1 MPKQPKAPKPA
12 TKSVETIVADTFEA
26 SLGYLRDQI
35 ALVIAGKGTKTKHD
49 PAYRVATLTRMVAQ
63 VAAEQRKAT
72 AAARKQ
78 FDAYNHAG
86 VIAWARTNLT
96 PTERRALITELG
108 ALDQKGSILS

>member
-1 MPKQPKAPKPA
+1 MSKKQKTPAAAPE
-12 TKSVETIVADTFEA
+12 TVESIVADTFESA
-26 SLGYLRDQI
+26 LDYLRKQI
-35 ALVIAGKGTKTKHD
+35 ALVIAGKGGKTKHD
-49 PAYRVATLTRMVAQ
+49 PAYRVAKLTQMVAQ

-86 VIAWARTNLT
+86 VLAWARTSLS
-96 PTERRALITELG
+96 PTERRALVSDLA